1 MPPKRNQLLSLYGR
15 VGAYV
20 QHERHDPRI
29 TSQIA
34 RDTFAA
40 SFLTGHGCTL
50 CPTVDLDTN
59 LPDGERQRRAD
70 MLRRG
75 HYARMAVARAQKKA
89 VTSRSGDGLA
99 EGHGH
104 VRSAG

>member
-1 MPPKRNQLLSLYGR
+1 MPRNQLLSLYGR

-29 TSQIA
+29 TSQAA

-40 SFLTGHGCTL
+40 SFLSGHGCAV
-50 CPTVDLDTN
+50 CPTVELSAS
-59 LPDGERQRRAD
+59 LPGAERERRAD

-75 HYARMAVARAQKKA
+75 HYARMALAKAQKKA